1 MPGTEI
7 WTKTHCSGGSSSGV
21 SLLSFSLLNA
31 HSVKLLSQFVSLFI
45 PFSSPLRHH
54 QRNFFVQWTV
64 VNAEIITGQNSETI
78 PQMGH
83 LHHTLS
89 PRLRKQCRRRCGKSV
104 RARSQEEQSAN
115 VFWTGEELLTREF
128 TAAVIGCRRP
138 ADGQPSQNSSMHW
151 KGIYESSSL
160 SGY

>member
-1 MPGTEI
+1 MFRRSQLTGA
-7 WTKTHCSGGSSSGV
+7 
-21 SLLSFSLLNA
+21 SLLSFSLLNG
-31 HSVKLLSQFVSLFI
+31 HSVKLLSQFVSLLI
-45 PFSSPLRHH
+45 LFSSPLRHH

-64 VNAEIITGQNSETI
+64 VNAEIITGQNSETK

-83 LHHTLS
+83 LHGTLS
-89 PRLRKQCRRRCGKSV
+89 PRLRKQCRRRYGKSV
-104 RARSQEEQSAN
+104 RVRSQEEQSAN
-115 VFWTGEELLTREF
+115 VFWIEELLTREF

-138 ADGQPSQNSSMHW
+138 ADGQPSQNSSMDW